1 MPEQEQR
8 GRVLKNQ
15 PLVTQQLLTPYQSQ
29 YYAWLLTRR
38 AASDTVESLAPTLVD
53 SQVDLNPHQV
63 EAALFACTN
72 PLSRGVILADEVG
85 LGKTIEAGLVI
96 SQRWAERRRRLLII
110 VPANLRKQWHQE
122 LQDKFNLQSLI
133 LEAKNYNTIL
143 SQENQNP
150 FLMPGFSQTGPVICS
165 YQFAKAKA
173 ADIKD
178 INWDLV
184 VLDEAHRLR
193 NVYKTSNVIAK
204 TIKEALAHVH
214 SKVLLTATPLQNSL
228 LELYGLVSM
237 IDDRVFGDLD
247 SFRAQFTQPNPI
259 QKNKEQAFAALR
271 SRIAPICKRTL
282 RRQVQQYVPYTARR
296 AIVEEFTPSTE
307 ERELSALVADYLRRP
322 NLKALPDGQRQLIS
336 LVLWKLLASST
347 HAIAGALE
355 TMAKRL
361 QGVLDEDEKLPTNIP
376 DLAEALI
383 DDYESL
389 DEVAEERA
397 NEWNAPESGNEPS
410 LMHERDVVAQEI
422 EELRHFKSLAT
433 NIRDNAKGRA
443 LLTAL
448 TRAFAELERLGAP
461 KKAIIFTESRRTQD
475 YLLSLLAQSQ
485 YAGHDGKGIVLF
497 NGTNSDARAQAFYK
511 DWLVRHKGTDKISGS
526 RTADTRAAL
535 VEHFQERGTVMIA
548 TEAGA
553 EGINL
558 QFCSLVIN
566 YDLPWNPQRIEQR
579 IGRCHRYGQKFD
591 VVVVNFVDR
600 SNEADAR
607 VYELLAQKFQLFEG
621 VFGASDEVLGAIG
634 SGVDFERRIAD
645 IYQNCRDPEAIKHS
659 FEQLQL
665 DLSGEINEAMVKTR
679 QLLLENFDEEV
690 QDKLRIRADDASR
703 ARNRY
708 ERMLMELTRA
718 ELHDHAEFDDDGFRL
733 LHSPCADLEGIAPD
747 SIPLIPLGRYELPRR
762 SGDSHLYRIGH
773 PLAAWV
779 TQQAINRQL
788 PAHLPTERLVF
799 DYDGNKTQVSTL
811 KAHRGQTGWLT
822 VSLITVDALGQQEQ
836 HLIVAATTAQGV
848 LLAED
853 DPEKLLRLPAHI
865 SPSPLAGEGW
875 GEGAALAAL
884 SGNQAARKTTL
895 LREINQRNLGY
906 FEQEVEK
913 LDAWADDLK
922 LGLEQEI
929 KGIDVEIK
937 EVRRTAAIS
946 PTLEE
951 KLSHQKRQRELETK
965 RSKLRRELFARQDEV
980 EAQRNDLITQL
991 EVQLQQ
997 QVEEQTLFT
1006 IEWELK

>member
-1 MPEQEQR
+1 MDSEMR
-8 GRVLKNQ
+8 L
-15 PLVTQQLLTPYQSQ
+15 TQHQSQ

-38 AASDTVESLAPTLVD
+38 APSDTVESLASTLVD

-63 EAALFACTN
+63 ETALFACSN

-96 SQRWAERRRRLLII
+96 SQRWAERRRRILII

-122 LQDKFNLQSLI
+122 LQDKFSLQGLI
-133 LEAKNYNTIL
+133 LEAKNYNTIRK
-143 SQENQNP
+143 QERQNP
-150 FLMPGFSQTGPVICS
+150 FLMASGPVICS
-165 YQFAKAKA
+165 YQFAKSKA
-173 ADIKD
+173 DDIKD
-178 INWDLV
+178 IDWDLV

-204 TIKEALAHVH
+204 TLKEALARVH

-237 IDDRVFGDLD
+237 IDDRVFGDID
-247 SFRAQFTQPNPI
+247 SFRSQFTAQPR
-259 QKNKEQAFAALR
+259 EQAFAALR
-271 SRIAPICKRTL
+271 TRLAPVCKRTL
-282 RRQVQQYVPYTARR
+282 RRQVQQYVPYTARK

-307 ERELSALVADYLRRP
+307 ERELSNLVADYLRRP
-322 NLKALPDGQRQLIS
+322 NLKALPEGQRQLIS

-361 QGVLDEDEKLPTNIP
+361 QGELDESSDVPDLADVLDE
-376 DLAEALI
+376 
-383 DDYESL
+383 DYESL
-389 DEVAEERA
+389 DETAD
-397 NEWNAPESGNEPS
+397 EWNGQDPSTAPPTPN
-410 LMHERDVVAQEI
+410 ERDAVAQEI
-422 EELRHFKSLAT
+422 AELRHFKTLAT
-433 NIRDNAKGRA
+433 NIRDNSKGKA

-448 TRAFAELERLGAP
+448 DRAFAELERLGAA
-461 KKAIIFTESRRTQD
+461 KKAIIFTESKRTQE
-475 YLLSLLAQSQ
+475 YLLSLLADTS
-485 YAGHDGKGIVLF
+485 YGEGIVLF
-497 NGTNSDARAQAFYK
+497 NGTNSDARAQAVYK
-511 DWLVRHKGTDKISGS
+511 DWLKRHEGTDRITGS
-526 RTADTRAAL
+526 KTADTRAAL
-535 VEHFQERGTVMIA
+535 VEHFKERGTVMIA

-645 IYQNCRDPEAIKHS
+645 IYQNCRDPDAIKAS

-665 DLSGEINEAMVKTR
+665 DLSGEISEAMVKTR
-679 QLLLENFDEEV
+679 QILLENFDEEV
-690 QDKLRIRADDASR
+690 QDKLRVRAEDSR
-703 ARNRY
+703 AARSKY
-708 ERMLMELTRA
+708 ERMLMDLTRA
-718 ELHDHAEFDDDGFRL
+718 ELADCATFDADGFVL
-733 LHSPCADLEGIAPD
+733 QSAPEAALDGID
-747 SIPLIPLGRYELPRR
+747 LGRYELPRR
-762 SGDSHLYRIGH
+762 SGDAHLYRIGH
-773 PLAAWV
+773 PLAVWV
-779 TQQAINRQL
+779 THQAKTREL
-788 PAHLPTERLVF
+788 ASTRLVF
-799 DYDGNKTQVSTL
+799 DYDAYGTQISTL
-811 KAHRGQTGWLT
+811 KAYRGKTGWLT
-822 VSLITVDALGQQEQ
+822 LKLVSVEALGNEEQ
-836 HLIVAATTAQGV
+836 HLVVAASTSDGQA
-848 LLAED
+848 LAED
-853 DPEKLLRLPAHI
+853 DPEKLLRLPAR
-865 SPSPLAGEGW
+865 SQSAGLFN
-875 GEGAALAAL
+875 AADATLVDDVE
-884 SGNQAARKTTL
+884 ARKIAL

-906 FEQEVEK
+906 FDQEVQK

-929 KGIDVEIK
+929 KAIDAEIK
-937 EVRRTAAIS
+937 EVRRTAATS

-951 KLSHQKRQRELETK
+951 KLAHQKRQRELEAK
-965 RSKLRRELFARQDEV
+965 RTKLRRELFARQDEV

-997 QVEEQTLFT
+997 QVVEHTLFT
-1006 IEWELK
+1006 IEWELV